1 MVYVVAI
8 GFFALV
14 VVAIFATY
22 KAEKRNKY
30 RYNDE
35 WRKLP

>member
-8 GFFALV
+8 GFLALV
-14 VVAIFATY
+14 VAVIFATF
-22 KAEKRNKY
+22 KAEKRSKY
-30 RYNDE
+30 EINDE